1 LTRCREALADEGT
14 QRAADVGR
22 FEVPDQE
29 YEARSATI
37 ERGFRQMLRKVDDVT
52 DDVHDDR
59 RLVVR
64 DFQQT
69 LDAK

>member
-1 LTRCREALADEGT
+1 
-14 QRAADVGR
+14 
-22 FEVPDQE
+22 
-29 YEARSATI
+29 
-37 ERGFRQMLRKVDDVT
+37 MLRKVDDVT